1 VVGLITSVLEFA
13 CTGQVYLPTI
23 AFVSQIATH
32 KHQAYGY
39 LLLYNLMFEVPM
51 IITFIIAFWGV
62 SSKRIA
68 GWAQSSVAGVKL
80 LTALLFLGMS
90 AALLYI
96 LIR

>member
-1 VVGLITSVLEFA
+1 
-13 CTGQVYLPTI
+13 
-23 AFVSQIATH
+23 
-32 KHQAYGY
+32 
-39 LLLYNLMFEVPM
+39 MFEVPM
-51 IITFIIAFWGV
+51 IVTFVIAFWGV

-90 AALLYI
+90 SALLYI